1 MPNWTKEQ
9 ELAIYKDNS
18 NIIVSAGAG
27 SGKTA
32 VLTARVIR
40 KLKDGVDINK
50 LLVLTFTNEAAGE
63 MKARIRNAISKEP
76 SLKEQLDYIDGAY
89 ITTFDSFALSILRK
103 YHYVIGASRNI
114 SIIDSSVIN
123 IKKEEAIDKIFNEL
137 YSVKDSDFLKLIGD
151 FCVKDDSEIKKSILK
166 ISNSL
171 DMKLD
176 KSEFLDTYFDKFY
189 DNDYISNLARD
200 YLSKIISIK
209 EEINNLYEK
218 VLSVEE
224 SKVCEE
230 YTSSLS
236 SLINSDSYDEIKS
249 NLNISLPR
257 KVELKKEKDDIKS
270 LIDSLKELTIYET
283 KDEIVSSYLSTRP
296 YALAIINIIKKLDF
310 EINSYKEKNNSYEFV
325 DVSKMAINI
334 VKNNPSI
341 RDEIKYFYNEIMVD
355 EYQDTNDLQEIFIS
369 CIANNN
375 VYMVGDIK
383 QSIYRFRNANPLI
396 FKDKYDNYS
405 TGNNGFKIDLT
416 KNFRSREE
424 VLSDINTIF
433 DKIMDNALGGANYSE
448 SHRMVF
454 GLKDYEKENDKDV
467 SNYLSFYNY
476 SLEDKT
482 YSNDEV
488 EAFIIAK
495 DIKSKINSGYK
506 VFDKETKALR
516 NATYDDFC
524 IIMDRGT
531 SFDLYKKIFE
541 FENIPLVMYKDEV
554 LTTSDD
560 ILILKNVVGFIIK
573 IKKKEFDTEFKY
585 LFTSIARSYL
595 FEYSDDYIFSC
606 FKNRDFMDNDI
617 FSISKEIVKVLD
629 EISTSDFI
637 SLIVDKFSFYKK
649 IVKTNG
655 INGIIVRTLYLKNIV
670 KNLESLGYTPYDL
683 KDYFDKMIDE
693 ELDIK
698 YKLNNDVSGSVKI
711 MNIHKSKGLEFPV
724 CYYSGLYKKFNIR
737 DFNDRFMF
745 DNKYGIITPYYKEGI
760 GSVIS
765 KTLAKDEYIKE
776 EISEKIRLLYVALT
790 RAREKMIFVCP
801 LDDDIYN
808 DDKLVNINDRLKY
821 RSFLDIVNTIKN
833 EFEGKVKSISDLS
846 FVTKDYQK
854 VKDIKLNNYD
864 SSPLPIKEVSIEYN
878 SLTENKFSK
887 NSNKLLT
894 KEELYIVNKGLDV
907 HYAFEVTDFK
917 NPNFNIKYGEY
928 VKRFLDND
936 LFKNVKDAKVFK
948 EYEFMY
954 EENNSKYHGI
964 IDLMLMYKDHVD
976 IIDYKLSNI
985 DDSNYMKQ
993 LNGYK
998 NYISEKTGLSI
1009 NTYLYS
1015 IEKDEFKIV

>member
-137 YSVKDSDFLKLIGD
+137 YSVKDPDFLKLIGD
-151 FCVKDDSEIKKSILK
+151 FCVKDDSEIKKSVLK

-236 SLINSDSYDEIKS
+236 SLINSDSYDKIKS
-249 NLNISLPR
+249 NLNISLPK
-257 KVELKKEKDDIKS
+257 KVELKKEKDEIKS

-283 KDEIVSSYLSTRP
+283 EDEIVSSYLSTRP

-341 RDEIKYFYNEIMVD
+341 CDEIKYFYNEIMVD

-516 NATYDDFC
+516 NVTYDDFC

-560 ILILKNVVGFIIK
+560 ILILKNIVGFIIK

-617 FSISKEIVKVLD
+617 FSISKEIAKVLD

-917 NPNFNIKYGEY
+917 NPDFNIKYGEY

-964 IDLMLMYKDHVD
+964 IDLMLMYEDHVD

-998 NYISEKTGLSI
+998 NYISEKTRLSI

>member
-63 MKARIRNAISKEP
+63 MKARIRKAISKEP

-103 YHYVIGASRNI
+103 YHYAIGASRNI

-236 SLINSDSYDEIKS
+236 SLINSDSYDKIKS
-249 NLNISLPR
+249 NLNISLPK
-257 KVELKKEKDDIKS
+257 KVELKKEKDEIKS

-283 KDEIVSSYLSTRP
+283 EDEIVSSYLSTRP

-341 RDEIKYFYNEIMVD
+341 CDEIKYFYNEIMVD

-396 FKDKYDNYS
+396 FKNKYDSYS
-405 TGNNGFKIDLT
+405 KGVNGFKIDLT

-516 NATYDDFC
+516 NVTYDDFC

-560 ILILKNVVGFIIK
+560 ILILKNIVGFIIK

-617 FSISKEIVKVLD
+617 FSISKEIAKVLD

-745 DNKYGIITPYYKEGI
+745 DNKYGIITPYYNEGI

-917 NPNFNIKYGEY
+917 NPDFNIKYGEY

-964 IDLMLMYKDHVD
+964 IDLMLMYEDHVD

-998 NYISEKTGLSI
+998 NYISEKTRLSI

>member
-63 MKARIRNAISKEP
+63 MKARIRKAISKEP

-103 YHYVIGASRNI
+103 YHYAIGASRNI

-137 YSVKDSDFLKLIGD
+137 YSVKDPDFLKLIGD
-151 FCVKDDSEIKKSILK
+151 FCVKDDSEIKKSVLK

-236 SLINSDSYDEIKS
+236 SLINSDSYDKIKS
-249 NLNISLPR
+249 NLNISLPK
-257 KVELKKEKDDIKS
+257 KVELKKEKDEIKS

-283 KDEIVSSYLSTRP
+283 EDEIVSSYLSTRP

-341 RDEIKYFYNEIMVD
+341 CDEIKYFYNEIMVD

-396 FKDKYDNYS
+396 FKNKYDSYS
-405 TGNNGFKIDLT
+405 KGVNGFKIDLT

-516 NATYDDFC
+516 NVTYDDFC

-560 ILILKNVVGFIIK
+560 ILILKNIVGFIIK

-617 FSISKEIVKVLD
+617 FSISKEIAKVLD

-917 NPNFNIKYGEY
+917 NPDFNIKYGEY

-964 IDLMLMYKDHVD
+964 IDLMLMYEDHVD

-998 NYISEKTGLSI
+998 NYISEKTRLSI

>member
-63 MKARIRNAISKEP
+63 MKARIRKAISKEP

-103 YHYVIGASRNI
+103 HHYAIGASRNI

-137 YSVKDSDFLKLIGD
+137 YSVKDPDFLKLIGD
-151 FCVKDDSEIKKSILK
+151 FCVKDDSEIKKSVLK

-236 SLINSDSYDEIKS
+236 SLINSDSYDKIKS
-249 NLNISLPR
+249 NLNISLPK
-257 KVELKKEKDDIKS
+257 KVELKKEKDEIKS

-283 KDEIVSSYLSTRP
+283 EDEIVSSYLSTRP

-341 RDEIKYFYNEIMVD
+341 CDEIKYFYNEIMVD

-396 FKDKYDNYS
+396 FKNKYDSYS
-405 TGNNGFKIDLT
+405 KGVNGFKIDLT

-516 NATYDDFC
+516 NVTYDDFC

-560 ILILKNVVGFIIK
+560 ILILKNIVGFIIK

-617 FSISKEIVKVLD
+617 FSISKEIAKVLD

-917 NPNFNIKYGEY
+917 NPDFNIKYGEY

-964 IDLMLMYKDHVD
+964 IDLMLMYEDHVD

-998 NYISEKTGLSI
+998 NYISEKTRLSI

>member
-9 ELAIYKDNS
+9 ELAIYKDKS

-63 MKARIRNAISKEP
+63 MKVRIRKAIKEEP

-114 SIIDSSVIN
+114 SIIDSSVID
-123 IKKEEAIDKIFNEL
+123 IKKEEVIAKIFDEL
-137 YSVKDSDFLKLIGD
+137 YTIKDPKFLKLIGD

-176 KSEFLDTYFDKFY
+176 KNKYLDTYIDKFY
-189 DNDYISNLARD
+189 DSNYVNKLVSN
-200 YLSKIISIK
+200 YLSKIMSIK
-209 EEINNLYEK
+209 NDIKYLYEK
-218 VLSVEE
+218 VISIEE

-230 YTSSLS
+230 YISVLS
-236 SLINSDSYDEIKS
+236 SLINSDSYGDIKS

-257 KVELKKEKDDIKS
+257 KVELKKEKEEIKS
-270 LIDSLKELTIYET
+270 LIDSLKELTVYENY
-283 KDEIVSSYLSTRP
+283 DEIISSYMSTKS
-296 YALAIINIIKKLDF
+296 YVEIIIDIVKRLDF
-310 EINSYKEKNNSYEFV
+310 EINSYKEKNNSYEFI
-325 DVSKMAINI
+325 DVSKMAITI
-334 VKNNPSI
+334 VRNNPSI

-355 EYQDTNDLQEIFIS
+355 EYQDTNDLQEIFINE
-369 CIANNN
+369 IANNN

-396 FKDKYDNYS
+396 FKDKYDSYS
-405 TGNNGFKIDLT
+405 EGNNGFKIDLT

-433 DKIMDNALGGANYSE
+433 DKIMDNALGGADYSA

-454 GLKDYEKENDKDV
+454 GLNDYKKENDEDI
-467 SNYLSFYNY
+467 SNFLEFYNY
-476 SLEDKT
+476 SLEDKAF
-482 YSNDEV
+482 SNDEV
-488 EAFIIAK
+488 EAFIIAR
-495 DIKSKINSGYK
+495 DIKNKIDSGYM
-506 VFDKETKALR
+506 VFDKDSKALR
-516 NATYDDFC
+516 KARFDDFC

-541 FENIPLVMYKDEV
+541 YENIPLVMYKDEV

-560 ILILKNVVGFIIK
+560 ILILKNIVSFIIK
-573 IKKKEFDTEFKY
+573 IKNKEFDTEFRY

-606 FKNRDFMDNDI
+606 FVNKDFMNNDV
-617 FSISKEIVKVLD
+617 FSISKEIAKVLD

-637 SLIVDKFSFYKK
+637 SLIIDKFSFYKR
-649 IVKTNG
+649 IVRVNG
-655 INGIIVRTLYLKNIV
+655 ISGIIIRVLYLKNIV
-670 KNLESLGYTPYDL
+670 KNLESLGYTPYNL
-683 KDYFDKMIDE
+683 KDYFDKMIKN

-745 DNKYGIITPYYKEGI
+745 DNKYGIITPYYKDGI
-760 GSVIS
+760 GFVIS
-765 KTLAKDEYIKE
+765 KILAKDEYIKE

-790 RAREKMIFVCP
+790 RAREKMIFVCS
-801 LDDDIYN
+801 LNDDVYN
-808 DDKLVNINDRLKY
+808 DEKIVNINERLKY
-821 RSFLDIVNTIKN
+821 RSFLDIVNTIKD
-833 EFEGKVKSISDLS
+833 EFEGKTKNITNLS
-846 FVTKDYQK
+846 FVTKNYQSF
-854 VKDIKLNNYD
+854 KDIKLSNYD
-864 SSPLPIKEVSIEYN
+864 SLPLPIKKVFIEYN
-878 SLTENKFSK
+878 NYTDNKFSK
-887 NSNKLLT
+887 NTNKLLT
-894 KEELYIVNKGLDV
+894 GEELDVIQKGLDV

-917 NPNFNIKYGEY
+917 NPNFDIKYGKY

-936 LFKNVKDAKVFK
+936 LFKNINDAKVFK
-948 EYEFMY
+948 EYEFIY
-954 EENNSKYHGI
+954 EEENNKYHGI
-964 IDLMLMYKDHVD
+964 IDLMIMYKDHVD

-985 DDSNYMKQ
+985 DDPNYIKQ
-993 LNGYK
+993 LNGYR
-998 NYISEKTGLSI
+998 NYISKRTALDV

-1015 IEKDEFKIV
+1015 IEKDEFKMI

>member
-9 ELAIYKDNS
+9 ELAINKDNS

-40 KLKDGVDINK
+40 KLKDGVDINR

-63 MKARIRNAISKEP
+63 MKARIRKAIKEEP
-76 SLKEQLDYIDGAY
+76 SLKEQLDFIDGAY

-103 YHYVIGASRNI
+103 YHYVIGTIRNI
-114 SIIDSSVIN
+114 SIIDSSVID
-123 IKKEEAIDKIFNEL
+123 IKKEEVIEEIFDEL
-137 YSVKDSDFLKLIGD
+137 YTVNDPNFLKLIGD
-151 FCVKDDSEIKKSILK
+151 FCVKDDSDIKKSILK

-176 KSEFLDTYFDKFY
+176 KTKYLETYIDKFY
-189 DNDYISNLARD
+189 DSNYVNKLANE
-200 YLSKIISIK
+200 YLSKIMTIK
-209 EEINNLYEK
+209 NDIKYLYEK
-218 VLSVEE
+218 VISTED
-224 SKVCEE
+224 SKVCDG
-230 YTSSLS
+230 YISSLS
-236 SLINSDSYDEIKS
+236 GLINSNSYDDIKS
-249 NLNISLPR
+249 NLNISLPK
-257 KVELKKEKDDIKS
+257 KVELKKEKNEIKS

-283 KDEIVSSYLSTRP
+283 EDEIVSSYMSTRS
-296 YALAIINIIKKLDF
+296 YVESIINIIKRLDF

-325 DVSKMAINI
+325 DVSKMAIEI

-369 CIANNN
+369 EIANNN

-396 FKDKYDNYS
+396 FKEKYDNYS
-405 TGNNGFKIDLT
+405 KGNNGFKIDLT
-416 KNFRSREE
+416 KNFRSRDE

-433 DKIMDNALGGANYSE
+433 DKIMDDVLGGANYSE

-454 GLKDYEKENDKDV
+454 GLKDYEKENDKSI
-467 SNYLSFYNY
+467 SNYLEFYNY
-476 SLEDKT
+476 NLENKAF
-482 YSNDEV
+482 SKDET
-488 EAFIIAK
+488 EAFIIAR
-495 DIKSKINSGYK
+495 DIKNKINDGYM
-506 VFDKETKALR
+506 VFDKDSKMLRKAR
-516 NATYDDFC
+516 FDDFC

-541 FENIPLVMYKDEV
+541 YENIPLVMYKDEV

-560 ILILKNVVGFIIK
+560 ILILKNIVSFIIK
-573 IKKKEFDTEFKY
+573 IKNKEFDTEFKY

-606 FKNRDFMDNDI
+606 FKNKDFMNNDI
-617 FSISKEIVKVLD
+617 FSISKDISKVLD
-629 EISTSDFI
+629 EISTIDFI
-637 SLIVDKFSFYKK
+637 SIIIDKFNFYKK
-649 IVKTNG
+649 ILKTNG
-655 INGIIVRTLYLKNIV
+655 INAIIVRILYLKNIV
-670 KNLESLGYTPYDL
+670 KNLESLGYTPYNL
-683 KDYFDKMIDE
+683 KDYFDKMIKE

-745 DNKYGIITPYYKEGI
+745 DNKYGIITPYYNEGI
-760 GSVIS
+760 GFVIS
-765 KTLAKDEYIKE
+765 KALAKDEYIKE

-801 LDDDIYN
+801 LDEDIYN
-808 DDKLVNINDRLKY
+808 DEKVVNINDRLKY
-821 RSFLDIVNTIKN
+821 RSFLDIVNTIKDD
-833 EFEGKVKSISDLS
+833 FEGKIKNIFDLS

-854 VKDIKLNNYD
+854 SKDIKLNSYD
-864 SSPLPIKEVSIEYN
+864 SIPLSKKMISVEYN
-878 SLTENKFSK
+878 SFTDNKFSK
-887 NSNKLLT
+887 NTNKLLT
-894 KEELYIVNKGLDV
+894 KDELYVIKKGIDV
-907 HYAFEVTDFK
+907 HYSFEVTDFK
-917 NPNFNIKYGEY
+917 NPNFDIKYGEY

-936 LFKNVKDAKVFK
+936 LFKNVEDAKVFK

-954 EENNSKYHGI
+954 EENNNKYHGI

-985 DDSNYMKQ
+985 DDPNYIKQ

-998 NYISEKTGLSI
+998 NYISEKTGLSV

-1015 IEKDEFKIV
+1015 IEKDELKKA

>member
-63 MKARIRNAISKEP
+63 MKARIRKAISKEP

-103 YHYVIGASRNI
+103 YHYAIGASRNI

-176 KSEFLDTYFDKFY
+176 KSEFLDTYTLKFY
-189 DNDYISNLARD
+189 DNDYISNLACD

-209 EEINNLYEK
+209 DEINNLYEK
-218 VLSVEE
+218 VLSMEE

-236 SLINSDSYDEIKS
+236 SLINSDSYDKIKS
-249 NLNISLPR
+249 NLNISLPK
-257 KVELKKEKDDIKS
+257 KVELKKEKDEIKS

-283 KDEIVSSYLSTRP
+283 EDEIVSSYLSTRP

-341 RDEIKYFYNEIMVD
+341 CDEIKYFYNEIMVD

-454 GLKDYEKENDKDV
+454 GLEDYEKESDKDV

-516 NATYDDFC
+516 NVTYDDFC

-560 ILILKNVVGFIIK
+560 ILILKNIVGFIIK

-617 FSISKEIVKVLD
+617 FSISKEIAKVLD

-670 KNLESLGYTPYDL
+670 KNLESLGYTSYDL

-745 DNKYGIITPYYKEGI
+745 DNKYGIITPYYNEGI

-801 LDDDIYN
+801 LDDEIYN

-917 NPNFNIKYGEY
+917 NPDFNIKYGEY

>member
-63 MKARIRNAISKEP
+63 MKARIRKAISKEP

-103 YHYVIGASRNI
+103 YHYAIGASRNI

-176 KSEFLDTYFDKFY
+176 KSEFLDTYTLKFY
-189 DNDYISNLARD
+189 DNDYISNLACD

-209 EEINNLYEK
+209 DEINNLYEK
-218 VLSVEE
+218 VLSMEE

-257 KVELKKEKDDIKS
+257 KVELKKEKDEIKS

-283 KDEIVSSYLSTRP
+283 EDEIVSSYLSTRP

-341 RDEIKYFYNEIMVD
+341 CDEIKYFYNEIMVD

-433 DKIMDNALGGANYSE
+433 DKIMDNALGGAEYSL

-454 GLKDYEKENDKDV
+454 GLEDYEKESDKDV

-516 NATYDDFC
+516 NVTYDDFC

-560 ILILKNVVGFIIK
+560 ILILKNIVGFIIK

-617 FSISKEIVKVLD
+617 FSISKEIAKVLD

-917 NPNFNIKYGEY
+917 NPDFNIKYGEY

-998 NYISEKTGLSI
+998 NYISEKTRLSI